1 MSASDYDFKEN
12 EQIKIIKKDSTLYVA
27 DPFEYQ
33 LREDTLYFL
42 PQQTVCKN
50 VEQIMWLG
58 VPLNEIELIE
68 TERVDA
74 GNTILLVS
82 VITVGIVAI
91 AAIIY
96 AIALENATYGPLFG
110 K

>member
-1 MSASDYDFKEN
+1 V
-12 EQIKIIKKDSTLYVA
+12 QVIKKDSTLYVA

-33 LREDTLYFL
+33 LRKDTLYFL
-42 PQQTVCKN
+42 PLQTVGKN

-96 AIALENATYGPLFG
+96 AIALENAAYGPLFG